1 MRARGELRSGAAEVG
16 RRFGRDAPKHPDRVG
31 VPLPNTSLGLCDAC
45 HVAWG
50 VEMWLHP
57 GDLLVMVL
65 CHHHSRQQAVAL
77 QENRW
82 SRLVRPRWNAVV
94 TC

>member
-1 MRARGELRSGAAEVG
+1 
-16 RRFGRDAPKHPDRVG
+16 
-31 VPLPNTSLGLCDAC
+31 
-45 HVAWG
+45 VAWG

-82 SRLVRPRWNAVV
+82 SRLVRPRWTSVV